1 MNRNE
6 ALVEI
11 EQLLAT
17 VEEAAEGLKVLFQE
31 NFQELYEKGEAYE
44 VFNLIGSHNKYET
57 TLEQLYIEAS
67 GYEECQ

>member
-11 EQLLAT
+11 EELLAT
-17 VEEAAEGLKVLFQE
+17 VEEAGEELKRLFEE
-31 NFQELYEKGEAYE
+31 NFKELYEKGEAYG

-57 TLEQLYIEAS
+57 TLEQLYIEAA